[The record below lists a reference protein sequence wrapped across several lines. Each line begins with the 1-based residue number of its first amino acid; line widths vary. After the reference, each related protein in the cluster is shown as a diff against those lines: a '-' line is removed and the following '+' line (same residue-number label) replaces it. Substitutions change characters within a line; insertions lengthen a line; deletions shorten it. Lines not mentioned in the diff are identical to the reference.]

1 MVPPHSQQGS
11 DMFVT
16 LILSKVRAWLLYRE
30 TVSELER
37 LTDRDLLDVGIG
49 RRRIKEIARQA
60 IPS

>member
-1 MVPPHSQQGS
+1 
-11 DMFVT
+11 MFVT

-60 IPS
+60 TLSRVPTTA

>member
-1 MVPPHSQQGS
+1 
-11 DMFVT
+11 MFVT

-49 RRRIKEIARQA
+49 RWRIKEIARQA
-60 IPS
+60 TLS